1 MEKDSCYF
9 RHTIS
14 PSDLLPHLPKSQQL
28 QNTTATETQGCKI
41 QQLEELN
48 KKIERFLKVKLR
60 IEPTV
65 SDKKNLPQRFNLP
78 HLTQAFLILC
88 YL

>member
-14 PSDLLPHLPKSQQL
+14 PSDLLPHLPKPQQL
-28 QNTTATETQGCKI
+28 QNTVATETQGCQI
-41 QQLEELN
+41 QQLGDLN
-48 KKIERFLKVKLR
+48 TKIKRFLKVKLK

-65 SDKKNLPQRFNLP
+65 SDRKILPQRFNVPLEK
-78 HLTQAFLILC
+78 I
-88 YL
+88 Y